1 MGIRSSKEPST
12 GDGNKNASRNDKS
25 NERRPLV
32 HPDISK
38 DLNAFMECPAFINSP
53 NKTSSK
59 DAKRSSSTNKSMRI
73 VHDFGHTYATTT
85 AAFYNRKFYIV
96 LRFSNASNSV
106 EEKGFGI
113 QGIGLLAFDQNINWE
128 TQDVTACPFPAFSF
142 TGVNVGRFPN
152 VKYKDTARILFM
164 KLLTSITSFLL
175 FVLCHFGILSAIS
188 LVSAAGTTNA
198 SPQLQ
203 TFNTG
208 DNSSVKYLQGL
219 KDFFNP
225 IKYKFESSDVRMRG
239 VWSLKMVKTSL
250 MTRGPIDD
258 SPRQMVEVYQLQV
271 DGDKFMEFQP
281 LVQVSDSQAT
291 QNIDKLCFNQKS
303 KFMSPLDTSEDGA
316 GMYRQYI
323 YEEACRKR
331 KGEVIKDTS
340 V

>member
-1 MGIRSSKEPST
+1 
-12 GDGNKNASRNDKS
+12 
-25 NERRPLV
+25 
-32 HPDISK
+32 
-38 DLNAFMECPAFINSP
+38 
-53 NKTSSK
+53 
-59 DAKRSSSTNKSMRI
+59 
-73 VHDFGHTYATTT
+73 
-85 AAFYNRKFYIV
+85 
-96 LRFSNASNSV
+96 
-106 EEKGFGI
+106 
-113 QGIGLLAFDQNINWE
+113 
-128 TQDVTACPFPAFSF
+128 
-142 TGVNVGRFPN
+142 
-152 VKYKDTARILFM
+152 
-164 KLLTSITSFLL
+164 
-175 FVLCHFGILSAIS
+175 
-188 LVSAAGTTNA
+188 
-198 SPQLQ
+198 
-203 TFNTG
+203 
-208 DNSSVKYLQGL
+208 
-219 KDFFNP
+219 
-225 IKYKFESSDVRMRG
+225 MRG